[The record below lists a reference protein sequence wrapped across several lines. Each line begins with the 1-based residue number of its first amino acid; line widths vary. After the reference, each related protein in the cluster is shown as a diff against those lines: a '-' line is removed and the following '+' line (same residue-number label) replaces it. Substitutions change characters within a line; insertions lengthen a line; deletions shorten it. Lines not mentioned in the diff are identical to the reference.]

1 MMRLTVLGSG
11 TCIPFPHRGNPGYLL
26 EIEDHLLLLDGGAGA
41 LRQVANTGHD
51 YRNIHQ
57 VLYTHLHPDHTMD
70 FIPLLFGLKND
81 FSIQEVHELRVIAPE
96 GFREYWAQLRQ
107 IYGRWVDSERIN
119 LEITECGRG
128 VSLDLGFVRVHTGP
142 AFHTDHSIAYR
153 IEDREAKHIFVY
165 SGDTGYSE
173 DFAAF
178 AGGADLLL
186 MECAVPD
193 STSYDKHTSPT
204 QAGKMAALAG
214 AQTTLLTH
222 FYPMMEQENIT
233 EIMQQYY
240 QGNIMLA
247 EDGLT
252 YEIS

>member
-1 MMRLTVLGSG
+1 MKLTVLGSG

-26 EIEDHLLLLDGGAGA
+26 EIAGHLLLLDGGAGA
-41 LRQVANTGHD
+41 LRQVANTGYD

-70 FIPLLFGLKND
+70 FIPLLFALKND
-81 FSIQEVHELRVIAPE
+81 LSIQEVHELHVIAPD
-96 GFREYWAQLRQ
+96 GFREVWTQLRQ
-107 IYGRWVDSERIN
+107 IYGRWVDSDQIH

-128 VSLDLGFVRVHTGP
+128 RTVDLGFARVQTGP
-142 AFHTDHSIAYR
+142 TLHTDHSIAYR
-153 IEDREAKHIFVY
+153 IEDREAGHIFVY

-193 STSYDKHTSPT
+193 STPYEKHTSPT
-204 QAGKMAALAG
+204 QAGKMAAQAG
-214 AQTTLLTH
+214 AKTTLLTH
-222 FYPMMEQENIT
+222 FYPIMEQENIR

-240 QGNIMLA
+240 HGTILLA

-252 YEIS
+252 YEIG